1 MLFFLIMGWAPE
13 VGRDANEVRETTVS
27 IVVFFSF
34 FFRRWHRL
42 QRLKRRAGKGVV
54 GGGWWVVD
62 SDAGGTLSTSARA
75 CDARI

>member
-1 MLFFLIMGWAPE
+1 MFFLIMGWAPE

-27 IVVFFSF
+27 IVVSTLAPVTTVKTA
-34 FFRRWHRL
+34 RGQGR
-42 QRLKRRAGKGVV
+42 
-54 GGGWWVVD
+54 GGWWVVG